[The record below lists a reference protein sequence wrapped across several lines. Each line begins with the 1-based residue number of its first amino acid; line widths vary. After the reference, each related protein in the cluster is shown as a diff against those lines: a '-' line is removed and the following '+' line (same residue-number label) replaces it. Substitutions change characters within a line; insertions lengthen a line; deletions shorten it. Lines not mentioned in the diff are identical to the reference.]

1 MLLIYTYYGYA
12 VLQSYWMSW
21 TPGLNGFALIL
32 SGFGS
37 HFSVIDLIVPV
48 PPLYIY
54 ISTQSI
60 QTYGLRLQN
69 WQRLQFNKVRS
80 KNTSWT
86 HAQEA

>member
-1 MLLIYTYYGYA
+1 MLLIYTCYGYA
-12 VLQSYWMSW
+12 VLQSHWMSW
-21 TPGLNGFALIL
+21 TPGFNGFALIL

-60 QTYGLRLQN
+60 QTYGLQLREIAKLAT
-69 WQRLQFNKVRS
+69 
-80 KNTSWT
+80 TSI
-86 HAQEA
+86 Q